1 MDRILKLI
9 VAMHIRVMD
18 VHDSERGATA
28 TEYALLVA
36 FIALVIVVG
45 VTAFGNQLND
55 FFNSLGTRI
64 GIVS

>member
-1 MDRILKLI
+1 MDKILKLI
-9 VAMHIRVMD
+9 VAMHARILD
-18 VHDSERGATA
+18 VRDNERGATA

-45 VTAFGNQLND
+45 VTAFGNQLNS
-55 FFNSLGTRI
+55 FFNTLGTRI